1 MVADVL
7 RIISQLPFK
16 RPIMLVQPLCA
27 ALGELCAR
35 RDATGAPVPLGGDF
49 LSDVLDALARLR
61 FDEPTLL
68 TALEAHVA
76 GALERGALHEA
87 QAACVV
93 ESFGTLRYR
102 PRAELLEA
110 AGARPL

>member
-1 MVADVL
+1 M
-7 RIISQLPFK
+7 
-16 RPIMLVQPLCA
+16 
-27 ALGELCAR
+27 
-35 RDATGAPVPLGGDF
+35 
-49 LSDVLDALARLR
+49 LDALARLR

-102 PRAELLEA
+102 PRAELLTKLLERVHSEGGGGGTTGCPKHWLCA
-110 AGARPL
+110 KRSATPAFLSEMLWHLVHISLVPTRTMS

>member
-1 MVADVL
+1 M
-7 RIISQLPFK
+7 
-16 RPIMLVQPLCA
+16 
-27 ALGELCAR
+27 
-35 RDATGAPVPLGGDF
+35 
-49 LSDVLDALARLR
+49 LDALARLR

-102 PRAELLEA
+102 PRAELLTKLLERVLPPSGLSSWSLA
-110 AGARPL
+110 AMAASTSSASALRV